1 MDKQLQSKIILL
13 THRRD
18 ELLSKLRNIAE
29 LLTPEETR
37 NIIADINRLNNQI
50 KGLTE
55 MQSTK

>member
-37 NIIADINRLNNQI
+37 NIIADVNRLNNQI

-55 MQSTK
+55 IQSTK